1 MSATFGIL
9 VGGGPAPGIN
19 GVIGAAATTALQ
31 GGARVIGILD
41 GFKWLMEGVSAEEL
55 RAHTRTLSTDEVAM
69 IHQRGGSILHTS
81 RANPTKKEA
90 TLKNCVASLD
100 SLGIDHLVTI
110 GGDDTAFSA
119 KRVADTADGRIR
131 VVHVP
136 KTIDNDLPL
145 PEGMPTFGYET
156 ARDVATSVVENIL
169 EDCRTTGR
177 WFFVIMMG
185 RKAGHLALGSGMSA
199 GATVTLIP
207 EEFEAG
213 KKIRLDHVARILE
226 GSIVKRR
233 AQGANDGVAV
243 IAEGVAEFLDPDD
256 LGMLKDVER
265 DEHGHIRL
273 ADVPLGKVLAT
284 SVKEALSARGISVAI
299 GTKDVGYELRCAAP
313 CAFDREYTRDL
324 GAGAVDL
331 LRGGRS
337 GALVTR
343 QQGNIVPLDF
353 GELMDAETGRT
364 RVRMVEA
371 GTDFYAHARA
381 LQTRILSS
389 DLDDVERLASL
400 AAASGQTPAEA
411 KSYFASAV

>member
-1 MSATFGIL
+1 M
-9 VGGGPAPGIN
+9 
-19 GVIGAAATTALQ
+19 
-31 GGARVIGILD
+31 
-41 GFKWLMEGVSAEEL
+41 
-55 RAHTRTLSTDEVAM
+55 
-69 IHQRGGSILHTS
+69 
-81 RANPTKKEA
+81 
-90 TLKNCVASLD
+90 
-100 SLGIDHLVTI
+100 
-110 GGDDTAFSA
+110 
-119 KRVADTADGRIR
+119 
-131 VVHVP
+131 
-136 KTIDNDLPL
+136 
-145 PEGMPTFGYET
+145 
-156 ARDVATSVVENIL
+156 
-169 EDCRTTGR
+169 
-177 WFFVIMMG
+177 
-185 RKAGHLALGSGMSA
+185 
-199 GATVTLIP
+199 TLIP

-243 IAEGVAEFLDPDD
+243 IAEGVAEFLDPGD

-343 QQGNIVPLDF
+343 QQGSIVPLDF

-389 DLDDVERLASL
+389 DLDDAERLASL

-411 KSYFASAV
+411 KGYFASAV